1 MRTISAMK
9 STGGRFSHRL
19 LRTMKT
25 AVWIGCLSLLLTG
38 CGQTVEELRLQGIDL
53 VEKGKY
59 EEAIATLDE
68 AMERSKGRVGEEQY
82 DILLYKAEAEY
93 MLGDYDA
100 ARTIIGTLR
109 KVNGDQPVYLQF
121 QTQLDARQYIETAT
135 KALND
140 GDMEAARES
149 LDQAKAAGLA
159 NDKDY
164 QFDELVYLEK
174 TAQWQKAYEAVQTFL
189 ENYPGDADAT
199 RELTFLRTRIDELS
213 SNTAV
218 TGISA
223 AAAATSTAG

>member
-1 MRTISAMK
+1 MHMLK
-9 STGGRFSHRL
+9 L
-19 LRTMKT
+19 MKT
-25 AVWIGCLSLLLTG
+25 AARIGCVALLLSG
-38 CGQTVEELRLQGIDL
+38 CGNKVEELRLQGIDL

-59 EEAIATLDE
+59 EEAITTLDE

-100 ARTIIGTLR
+100 ARKIIETLR
-109 KVNGDQPVYLQF
+109 EVNGDQAVYLQF
-121 QTQLDARQYIETAT
+121 QTQLDARQYIENAT

-140 GDMEAARES
+140 GDTDTARES
-149 LDQAKAAGLA
+149 LDQAKAAGLT

-174 TAQWQKAYEAVQTFL
+174 TAQWQEAYEAVQTFL
-189 ENYPGDADAT
+189 DNYPGDADAT
-199 RELTFLRTRIDELS
+199 RELAFLRTRIDELS

-218 TGISA
+218 Y
-223 AAAATSTAG
+223 

>member
-1 MRTISAMK
+1 MHMLK
-9 STGGRFSHRL
+9 L
-19 LRTMKT
+19 MKT
-25 AVWIGCLSLLLTG
+25 AAWIGCVALLLSG
-38 CGQTVEELRLQGIDL
+38 CGNKVEELRLQGIDL

-59 EEAIATLDE
+59 DEAITTLDE

-100 ARTIIGTLR
+100 ARKIIETLR
-109 KVNGDQPVYLQF
+109 EVNGDQEVYLQF
-121 QTQLDARQYIETAT
+121 QTQLDARQYIENAT

-140 GDMEAARES
+140 GDTDTARES
-149 LDQAKAAGLA
+149 LDQAKAAGLT

-174 TAQWQKAYEAVQTFL
+174 TAQWQEAYEAVQTFL

-199 RELTFLRTRIDELS
+199 RELEFLRTRIDELS
-213 SNTAV
+213 TNTAAGG
-218 TGISA
+218 TGVP
-223 AAAATSTAG
+223 STTG